1 MSKAL
6 TPTSSSVLSHAT
18 ELDQAR
24 AQINA
29 IDAVLVE
36 KLNER
41 FAAVQIIHA
50 YKVAHQLPTLDVRR
64 ETSLLTRIEQQSEAQ
79 WAPYVRAQFE
89 GIVLQSRRYQ
99 NRNASLTVRFD
110 GILYE
115 ADLSGTAQQTY
126 LFSVLA
132 AYGVE
137 LESLS
142 VRATGDVECHV
153 SLRPRL
159 KSPAQNVAFAAFLQE
174 CQDHGLTLS
183 AVSLPE
189 E

>member
-6 TPTSSSVLSHAT
+6 TPTSSEVLSNAT
-18 ELDQAR
+18 ELDHAR

-29 IDAVLVE
+29 IDAVLVK

-41 FAAVQIIHA
+41 FAAVQTIHA

-64 ETSLLTRIEQQSEAQ
+64 EASLLTRIEQQSETQ

-99 NRNASLTVRFD
+99 NRNASLTVRLD
-110 GILYE
+110 GTHYE
-115 ADLSGTAQQTY
+115 ADLSGPPQQTY

-142 VRATGDVECHV
+142 VTPTGDAQSHV

-159 KSPAQNVAFAAFLQE
+159 QSPAQNVAFAAFLQE

-183 AVSLPE
+183 PVSLPE